1 MRQRVG
7 IAQALLNDPQLL
19 IVDEPTVGLDP
30 EQRVRFRNL
39 LSDLSGERIVI
50 LSTHIIS
57 DIEATATE
65 IAVINEGRLVAH
77 TTAEQLLADAEGKV
91 WAWVIAGSEFNT
103 VKRDYLISST
113 IRKSDG
119 VHVKVISEGAPDR
132 DAQPVSPSLE
142 DAYLHSIERSRAL
155 VVE

>member
-1 MRQRVG
+1 M
-7 IAQALLNDPQLL
+7 
-19 IVDEPTVGLDP
+19 
-30 EQRVRFRNL
+30 
-39 LSDLSGERIVI
+39 I

-57 DIEATATE
+57 DVEATATE

-91 WAWVIAGSEFNT
+91 WAWVIGGAEFNA

-119 VHVKVISEGAPDR
+119 VHVRVISEGAPDG
-132 DAQPVSPSLE
+132 DAQAISPSLE

-155 VVE
+155 VAE